1 MSETAAEAEPAESSP
16 AVESELFP
24 ERIQT
29 ERLRLEPRT
38 PAFVDTDRVYEIC
51 SGDGMERLTRWLPW
65 SPHDDPATSKSFLER
80 GRDMWADG
88 EAGAYVL
95 RLREGEPGGDPGEI
109 AGFGGLHVD
118 WDRQAGFLG
127 VWLREPFW
135 GRGYSGER
143 ATALVE
149 LAFDRLDLGVV
160 RVSHEP
166 RNENSGRAIGKYVD
180 RLGGRRDGV
189 ERNVTPYDDGT
200 VHDEVHYS
208 ISQAEWLSATD
219 GGTSVLSP

>member
-1 MSETAAEAEPAESSP
+1 M
-16 AVESELFP
+16 FP
-24 ERIQT
+24 ERIRT
-29 ERLRLEPRT
+29 ERLLLEPRT
-38 PAFVDTDRVYEIC
+38 PAYVDATRVYEIC

-65 SPHDDPATSKSFLER
+65 SPHDAPRTSESFLER
-80 GRDMWADG
+80 GRAGWADG
-88 EAGAYVL
+88 ETAAYVI
-95 RLREGEPGGDPGEI
+95 RLREGELGGDPGEI
-109 AGFGGLHVD
+109 VGFGGLDVD
-118 WDRQAGFLG
+118 WDRRAGYLG

-166 RNENSGRAIGKYVD
+166 RNEQSGRAIEKYVD

-189 ERNVTPYDDGT
+189 ERNVTAYDDGT
-200 VHDEVHYS
+200 VHDEVQYS
-208 ISQAEWLSATD
+208 ISRAEWLSATD